1 VRGDSELLV
10 QSHLIPWWS
19 FRAHLLRLSYME
31 PWKQGWP
38 CLLLLFVAFCFPIL
52 RSFHFAPVLG

>member
-1 VRGDSELLV
+1 
-10 QSHLIPWWS
+10 
-19 FRAHLLRLSYME
+19 ME

-38 CLLLLFVAFCFPIL
+38 CLLLLLLLLFVAFCFPIL

>member
-1 VRGDSELLV
+1 
-10 QSHLIPWWS
+10 
-19 FRAHLLRLSYME
+19 ME

-38 CLLLLFVAFCFPIL
+38 CLLLLLLFVAFCFPIL